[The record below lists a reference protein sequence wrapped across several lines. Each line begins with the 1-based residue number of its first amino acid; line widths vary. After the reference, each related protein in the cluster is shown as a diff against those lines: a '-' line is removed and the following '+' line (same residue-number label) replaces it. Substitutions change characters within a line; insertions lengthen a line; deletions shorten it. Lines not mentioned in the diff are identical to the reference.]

1 MRLAFGGRPWPMLI
15 LPIAI
20 ALFARHAASG
30 DPTVSPTPSV
40 DVLRYDLAANQD
52 TPELCFVLSQSITR
66 RPVTPLESFI
76 TTDPAITL
84 SATPRNDRLCLTGF
98 SFGNDYTISLK
109 AGLPGIA
116 GQLAKDTQFRIDI
129 PNRPPEL
136 GFAAPRSEEHT
147 SELQSPA

>member
-15 LPIAI
+15 LPVAI
-20 ALFARHAASG
+20 SLFAPQVALGDTAAS
-30 DPTVSPTPSV
+30 PAPPVE
-40 DVLRYDLAANQD
+40 VLRYDLAANQD
-52 TPELCFVLSQSITR
+52 TPELCFVLSESVAR
-66 RPVTPLESFI
+66 RPTTPLESFVI
-76 TTDPAITL
+76 TDPAITL

-116 GQLAKDTQFRIDI
+116 GQLAKDGQFRIEI

-136 GFAAPRSEEHT
+136 GFAAPENLDR
-147 SELQSPA
+147 QR